1 MTGSW
6 RRTALVLSLLFF
18 TLCAGIY
25 AEIATPR
32 QWQPVAPARRVNA
45 PVRTDSASVAEPA
58 GQHDA
63 WFKEIVSRPLFSPD
77 RRPIGPEAKSIRG
90 LPRLTGIIVDGTR
103 RVALFA
109 APQGG
114 RPTVA
119 VAGSRIG
126 AYEVQDVA
134 DAGVVVLGP
143 EGTTLIRPLFDSGP
157 PPTPAPR
164 APAPARPDSPKA
176 VAR

>member
-1 MTGSW
+1 MKGF
-6 RRTALVLSLLFF
+6 RREATVILSLLFCA
-18 TLCAGIY
+18 LCAGIY
-25 AEIATPR
+25 LEIATPR
-32 QWQPVAPARRVNA
+32 EWQPPASARRIVTPARTE
-45 PVRTDSASVAEPA
+45 PASVAQPA

-103 RVALFA
+103 HVALFA

-119 VAGSRIG
+119 EAGSRIG
-126 AYEVQDVA
+126 AYEVREVA
-134 DAGVVVLGP
+134 DAGVVVIGP
-143 EGTTLIRPLFDSGP
+143 EGTTLVRPLFDP
-157 PPTPAPR
+157 APAPAPR
-164 APAPARPDSPKA
+164 AGVPARVDPPRA
-176 VAR
+176 TAR

>member
-1 MTGSW
+1 MKGF
-6 RRTALVLSLLFF
+6 RREATVILSLIFCAF
-18 TLCAGIY
+18 CAGIY

-32 QWQPVAPARRVNA
+32 QEQPVASAGRPAPARVA
-45 PVRTDSASVAEPA
+45 LASVAEPA

-63 WFKEIVSRPLFSPD
+63 WFKETVSRPLFSPD
-77 RRPIGPEAKSIRG
+77 RRPIGPEARTIRG

-119 VAGSRIG
+119 EAGSHIG
-126 AYEVQDVA
+126 AYEVQEVA

-143 EGTTLIRPLFDSGP
+143 EGTTLIRPLFD
-157 PPTPAPR
+157 
-164 APAPARPDSPKA
+164 PAPASPPRTPVPPRPEPSRVTKQN
-176 VAR
+176 

>member
-1 MTGSW
+1 MKGF
-6 RRTALVLSLLFF
+6 RREATIILSLVFCA
-18 TLCAGIY
+18 LCAGIY
-25 AEIATPR
+25 VEIVTPR
-32 QWQPVAPARRVNA
+32 QAQPVASVRRTTPARA
-45 PVRTDSASVAEPA
+45 ELASVAEPA

-63 WFKEIVSRPLFSPD
+63 WFKETVSRPLFSPD
-77 RRPIGPEAKSIRG
+77 RRPVGPEARTIRG
-90 LPRLTGIIVDGTR
+90 LPRLTGIILDGTR

-119 VAGSRIG
+119 EAGSHIG

-143 EGTTLIRPLFDSGP
+143 EGTTLIRPLFDPAPAP
-157 PPTPAPR
+157 PPTPR
-164 APAPARPDSPKA
+164 APAPPRPEPTRAAK
-176 VAR
+176 